1 VKIIKKIIQFPFIAL
16 VRFYQ
21 LVISPLTP
29 ASCRYNPTCSQY
41 TIEAIKEWGILKGGW
56 LSIKRISSCHP
67 WGGSGDDPVPKKN
80 ETKEI
85 R

>member
-1 VKIIKKIIQFPFIAL
+1 MKIIKKIIQFPFITL

>member
-1 VKIIKKIIQFPFIAL
+1 MKIIKIIQFPFIAL

>member
-1 VKIIKKIIQFPFIAL
+1 VKIIKKIIIQFPFIAL

-67 WGGSGDDPVPKKN
+67 WGGSGDDPVPKKMRPR
-80 ETKEI
+80 K
-85 R
+85 

>member
-1 VKIIKKIIQFPFIAL
+1 MKIIKKIIQFPFIAL